1 MSFRKFGGINYNAT
15 NNIVRNHYSNI
26 NNYTISNYIGEI
38 NSNIDVYCNIDLSNN
53 SIINLNKIY
62 FTDGTILSGA
72 TKTFDNLTISNNLT
86 VNGLSN
92 LNELI
97 VSNATRISNV
107 STTSLTFLNS
117 EISKK
122 QTTPFYELDPSL
134 NNTFIYPLS
143 VTINTFGQI
152 TSITDNSIPGSVGPT
167 GPQGKQGEQGDQ
179 GITGEKGLTGP
190 IGIIGDTGTVGDTG
204 ITGVTGPIGYGIT
217 GPRGVQGPQ
226 GAQGPQG
233 PQGSQGA
240 QGPQGPTGPT
250 GITGS
255 TGSIGPQGPIGPT
268 GPTGP
273 QDMFGLTGAT
283 GPTGT
288 TGPTGPTGHTG
299 PTGASGISYWSVSGT
314 TGIYYNNGNVG
325 INTTTPQ
332 NSLDISGN
340 VNITTPLPPV
350 ATNYLYTTDISGY
363 TYYVFGN
370 TSNIGSTGT
379 IQFFNPTTV
388 NYLVVGGGGG
398 NQNYQLPYSGAG
410 GGGIAVGNLTTETNV
425 LYSISVGGGGIVST
439 GFTTGGSSSIED
451 VSNSFYIAS
460 VSGGQS
466 NRTPGS
472 AINGTIG
479 YTGGVGSNIN
489 NINGGNGYDVG
500 SSIPYYNGNILIFNR
515 NPLYYGAGG
524 GLGDFDLFSQYDVYY
539 GVGGRFTGGGGNTLN
554 SNESFGTPFSGSGAG
569 TTPNTSYTANGG
581 SGVVIMWFQPPPT
594 TPSLTANGIIKA
606 TQFNTTSDYR
616 IKENPIP
623 LGDPMINKY
632 TIDVLEPCQ
641 YQNKLSNQLNIGLIA
656 HEVQEYFP
664 FLVSGNKDDPAYQ
677 SVNYIG
683 LIPLLIHEIKL
694 LKERSK
700 RNKDK
705 IETYKKKLIV

>member
-72 TKTFDNLTISNNLT
+72 TKTFDNLTISNDLI

-97 VSNATRISNV
+97 GTNNIKLSNV
-107 STTSLTFLNS
+107 STTSLTFLNYDRS
-117 EISKK
+117 NK

-179 GITGEKGLTGP
+179 GITGEKGSTGP

-204 ITGVTGPIGYGIT
+204 ITGVTGPIGYGTT
-217 GPRGVQGPQ
+217 GPQGLQGPQ

-233 PQGSQGA
+233 S
-240 QGPQGPTGPT
+240 QGPQGEE
-250 GITGS
+250 
-255 TGSIGPQGPIGPT
+255 GPQGPIGPT

-332 NSLDISGN
+332 YSLDISGN
-340 VNITTPLPPV
+340 MNIVRQLPPLV
-350 ATNYLYTTDISGY
+350 TNYLYTTDLSGY

-370 TSNIGSTGT
+370 TGNIGTTGT
-379 IQFFNPTTV
+379 IQFLSPTTV

-398 NQNYQLPYSGAG
+398 AQNSNNSSYTAYSGAG
-410 GGGIAVGNLTTETNV
+410 GGGIAIGNFTSDNNIYNIV
-425 LYSISVGGGGIVST
+425 VGGGGAGT
-439 GFTTGGSSSIED
+439 MNQFGGDGGYSSIY
-451 VSNSFYIAS
+451 NTTTNIAD
-460 VSGGQS
+460 VSGGYS
-466 NRTPGS
+466 NGTPGS
-472 AINGTIG
+472 PINGTNG
-479 YTGGVGSNIN
+479 FTGGVGSNNYTIQ
-489 NINGGNGYDVG
+489 GGNGYNVDSTV
-500 SSIPYYNGNILIFNR
+500 PYYNGVELIFNT

-524 GLGDFDLFSQYDVYY
+524 GFGYGDMLNLYF
-539 GVGGRFTGGGGNTLN
+539 GTGGGFNGGGTYTTGNNYSGTL
-554 SNESFGTPFSGSGAG
+554 FSGGGAG
-569 TTPNTSYTANGG
+569 SSPFFVSEPGSGG
-581 SGVVIMWFQPPPT
+581 SGVVILWFPT
-594 TPSLTANGIIKA
+594 SSPTSLTANGIIKA

-623 LGDPMINKY
+623 LTHQSASNY
-632 TIDVLEPCQ
+632 TIDYLTPYQ

-683 LIPLLIHEIKL
+683 FIPLLIHEIKL